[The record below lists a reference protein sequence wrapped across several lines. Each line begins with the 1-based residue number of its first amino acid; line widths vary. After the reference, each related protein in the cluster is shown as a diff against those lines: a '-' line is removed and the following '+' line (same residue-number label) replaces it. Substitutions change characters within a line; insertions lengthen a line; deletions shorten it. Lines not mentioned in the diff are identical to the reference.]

1 MTSKI
6 KVDNISK
13 VSDDS
18 NIINKCGTTVTVGA
32 ASDGVRTGADN
43 LQASDGGNL
52 ISQSGTTITLG
63 ASGDT
68 ITLASG
74 ASQSGFGRTGTVDW
88 DTTPKTA
95 TFTAV
100 SGDGFFCNTSGG
112 AFTCNLPAGTAGAIV
127 SLADYAGTFASNAL
141 TVTPNG
147 SQKIGGSTGNAT
159 LDTPGQSVTFIYVD
173 DTQGWLNI
181 QDSTSNERAPAYIT
195 ATGGNA
201 VLTCGNFKTH
211 VFTSPGTFCV
221 SAGAGN
227 LAVAEYL
234 VIGGG
239 AGAGAYG
246 GGGAG
251 GFRHFTPLSCGPS
264 IEGGSSVPVNLGG
277 IPITVGAGGTGASSV
292 GGCGSNSIF
301 STITSAGGGGGGGPG
316 CTAAAGG
323 SGGGN
328 GSPTGG
334 GGGAGNTPPVN
345 PPQGQPGGPGAP
357 INGGAAGSGGGG
369 ALNIGSVNTTGAGHP
384 GNYGGS
390 GKGGSGTFVNPAF
403 VGPTAPSYGVCGPS
417 PARWYA
423 GGGGGNSANGY
434 SGFGNTTPGCYPADN
449 GPRNSAPIGGG
460 GYGRGADGNPSGPAS
475 PTPLRSETAGT
486 ANTGGGGGAP
496 VANGGSG
503 IVMIRYQFQ
512 SS

>member
-6 KVDNISK
+6 KVDNINK

-18 NIINKCGTTVTVGA
+18 NIIKKCGTT
-32 ASDGVRTGADN
+32 
-43 LQASDGGNL
+43 
-52 ISQSGTTITLG
+52 TTIGSG
-63 ASGDT
+63 ASNPIVVDGSAVT
-68 ITLASG
+68 IGRCGGTVALASG
-74 ASQSGFGRTGTVDW
+74 ATQSGFGRTGTVDW

-95 TFTAV
+95 TFSAV
-100 SGDGFFCNTSGG
+100 SGDGFFCDTSSGG
-112 AFTCNLPAGTAGAIV
+112 FTCNLPAGTAGAIV
-127 SLADYAGTFASNAL
+127 SLADYAGTFASNNL

-147 SQKIGGSTGNAT
+147 SQKIGGSTGSLT
-159 LDTPGQSVTFIYVD
+159 LNTPGQSVTFLYVD

-181 QDSTSNERAPAYIT
+181 QDSTSNERSPAYIA
-195 ATGGNA
+195 ATGGT

-221 SAGAGN
+221 SAGAGP
-227 LAVAEYL
+227 LAVTEYL

-239 AGAGAYG
+239 AGAGSYG

-264 IEGGSSVPVNLGG
+264 IEGGSAVPISLGG
-277 IPITVGAGGTGASSV
+277 IPIVVGGGGPGASPV
-292 GGCGSNSIF
+292 GSCGTNSTF

-328 GSPTGG
+328 GSPTSGTGG
-334 GGGAGNTPPVN
+334 TGNTPPVN
-345 PPQGQPGGPGAP
+345 PPQGQPGAPGAP
-357 INGGAAGSGGGG
+357 INSGAAGSGGGG
-369 ALNIGSVNTTGAGHP
+369 ALNIGSTNTTGAEHP

-390 GKGGSGTFVNPAF
+390 GKGGSGTFINPAF
-403 VGPTAPSYGVCGPS
+403 VGPTAPSYGVPGPS
-417 PARWYA
+417 PARWFG

-434 SGFGNTTPGCYPADN
+434 SGFGNTTPGCYPTDN
-449 GPRNSAPIGGG
+449 GPRCSAPIGGG
-460 GYGRGADGNPSGPAS
+460 GFGRGAGGNPSGPAS
-475 PTPLRSETAGT
+475 PTPLRPETAGT
-486 ANTGGGGGAP
+486 TNTGGGGGAP
-496 VANGGSG
+496 IANGGSG
-503 IVMIRYQFQ
+503 VVMIRYQYQ

>member
-1 MTSKI
+1 MSEI
-6 KVDNISK
+6 KVNKISPRT
-13 VSDDS
+13 D
-18 NIINKCGTTVTVGA
+18 CGTT
-32 ASDGVRTGADN
+32 
-43 LQASDGGNL
+43 Q
-52 ISQSGTTITLG
+52 LG
-63 ASGDT
+63 DAGDT
-68 ITLASG
+68 ITVTGDLKSNSIKTASGSTLTIGQSGDTVSLASG

-100 SGDGFFCNTSGG
+100 SGDGFFCNTSSS

-127 SLADYAGTFASNAL
+127 SLADYAGTFATNAL

-159 LDTPGQSVTFIYVD
+159 LDTPGQSVTFLYVD

-181 QDSTSNERAPAYIT
+181 QDSTSNERAPAYIA
-195 ATGGNA
+195 ATGGT

-221 SAGAGN
+221 SAGAGD

-234 VIGGG
+234 VIAGG
-239 AGAGAYG
+239 AGAGSYG

-264 IEGGSSVPVNLGG
+264 VEGGSAVPVNLGG
-277 IPITVGAGGTGASSV
+277 IPITVGAGGTGATPV

-316 CTAAAGG
+316 CTAVAGG

-328 GSPTGG
+328 GSPTSGAGG
-334 GGGAGNTPPVN
+334 TGNTPPVN
-345 PPQGQPGGPGAP
+345 PSQGQPGGPGGP

-369 ALNIGSVNTTGAGHP
+369 ALNIGSVNTTGAGNP

-403 VGPTAPSYGVCGPS
+403 VGPTAPSYGVPGPS

-434 SGFGNTTPGCYPADN
+434 SGFGNTTPGCYPTDN
-449 GPRNSAPIGGG
+449 GPRDTAPIGGG
-460 GYGRGADGNPSGPAS
+460 GFGRGAGGNPSGPAS
-475 PTPLRSETAGT
+475 PTPLRPETAGT

-503 IVMIRYQFQ
+503 IVMIRYRFQ
-512 SS
+512 A